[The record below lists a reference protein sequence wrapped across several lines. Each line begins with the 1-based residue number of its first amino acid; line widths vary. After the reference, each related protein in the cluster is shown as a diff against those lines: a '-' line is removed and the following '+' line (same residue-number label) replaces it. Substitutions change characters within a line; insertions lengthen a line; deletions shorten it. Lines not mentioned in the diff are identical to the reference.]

1 MRLNFHFLEGRG
13 KKRKKVEE
21 DSGSGSDDG
30 GGSDDDRPKKR
41 GRPRSS
47 AKESIKGFSDAEV
60 RLKHFDVTSST
71 SFNEQVRR
79 FVKSYRK
86 FSAPLKRLEA
96 VACDSE
102 LQEKPLADLRRLGET
117 LRDRCNKIMAE
128 WTTLKEND
136 TNEEPG
142 TKESHPQIGI
152 FAQRVI

>member
-1 MRLNFHFLEGRG
+1 MTTTGRRREADLG
-13 KKRKKVEE
+13 LQPKRASKV
-21 DSGSGSDDG
+21 SVMLRYVS
-30 GGSDDDRPKKR
+30 
-41 GRPRSS
+41 
-47 AKESIKGFSDAEV
+47 
-60 RLKHFDVTSST
+60 KHFGKTSPIRFT
-71 SFNEQVRR
+71 EQVRR

-142 TKESHPQIGI
+142 TSKQSP
-152 FAQRVI
+152 

>member
-1 MRLNFHFLEGRG
+1 LRLNYLFVEGRG

-60 RLKHFDVTSST
+60 MSKTFLHDKHYI
-71 SFNEQVRR
+71 SFIGQVRR

-102 LQEKPLADLRRLGET
+102 LQEKPLADLRKLGET

-142 TKESHPQIGI
+142 T
-152 FAQRVI
+152 